1 MRRREIIPQVRQR
14 LDCSQRRAC
23 KATGA
28 VRSSLR
34 YRPRGG
40 DRDRALVAAI
50 YEQAAKHPRYGYRM
64 ITDALRR
71 DGWSVNA
78 KRVYRL
84 WRREGLKVARNARR
98 QRFGGGSINS
108 VKNRP
113 SRHINDVW
121 AMDFIHD
128 STASGGSLKMLV
140 IEDEYTR
147 ECLELEVG
155 ASKFNGQQVAEA
167 LVELFAIRGVPS
179 GIRSDNGSEFTGG
192 AVSSMLEAAGVEQLC
207 VEAGCPWENG
217 MVESLNSIL
226 RDELL
231 NTELF
236 PTAKSARNMAT
247 AWRLEYNHRRG
258 HGALSYQTPAEFAA
272 RCRPAPGSAALRPTQ
287 PGSGKNDKTMVLS

>member
-1 MRRREIIPQVRQR
+1 MR
-14 LDCSQRRAC
+14 A
-23 KATGA
+23 
-28 VRSSLR
+28 
-34 YRPRGG
+34 

-50 YEQAAKHPRYGYRM
+50 YEQAGRHPRYGYRM

-84 WRREGLKVARNARR
+84 WRREGLKVARKARK
-98 QRFGGGSINS
+98 QRSGGGSINS

-128 STASGGSLKMLV
+128 STASSGSLKMLV

-147 ECLELEVG
+147 ECLALEVG
-155 ASKFNGQQVAEA
+155 ASKFNGRQVAEA
-167 LVELFAIRGVPS
+167 LVELFAIRGVPV

-192 AVSSMLEAAGVEQLC
+192 YVSGMLKAAEVEQLC

-258 HGALSYQTPAEFAA
+258 HGALGYQSPAEFAA
-272 RCRPAPGSAALRPTQ
+272 RCRPAPGSAALRPTRA
-287 PGSGKNDKTMVLS
+287 GSGKNDKVMVLS

>member
-1 MRRREIIPQVRQR
+1 MAQ
-14 LDCSQRRAC
+14 
-23 KATGA
+23 
-28 VRSSLR
+28 
-34 YRPRGG
+34 
-40 DRDRALVAAI
+40 
-50 YEQAAKHPRYGYRM
+50 HPRHGYRL

-71 DGWSVNA
+71 EGWSVNA

-84 WRREGLKVARNARR
+84 WRREGLKVARKARK
-98 QRFGGGSINS
+98 QRAGGGSANS

-113 SRHINDVW
+113 SLHSNDVW

-147 ECLELEVG
+147 ECLALEVG
-155 ASKFNGQQVAEA
+155 AGRFGGVRTAEVLA
-167 LVELFAIRGVPS
+167 DLFAIRGVPLA
-179 GIRSDNGSEFTGG
+179 IRSDNGKEFTGSVVRG
-192 AVSSMLEAAGVEQLC
+192 LLHAAGVEPLC

-217 MVESLNSIL
+217 VVESLNSIL

-236 PTAKSARNMAT
+236 LTVKSARNMAT

-258 HGALSYQTPAEFAA
+258 HGALGYDTPAEFAA

-287 PGSGKNDKTMVLS
+287 PGNGTNDKIMVLS

>member
-1 MRRREIIPQVRQR
+1 
-14 LDCSQRRAC
+14 
-23 KATGA
+23 
-28 VRSSLR
+28 
-34 YRPRGG
+34 
-40 DRDRALVAAI
+40 LVAAI
-50 YEQAAKHPRYGYRM
+50 YEQVAKHPRHGYRL

-71 DGWSVNA
+71 EGWSVNA

-84 WRREGLKVARNARR
+84 WRREGLKVARKARK
-98 QRFGGGSINS
+98 QRSGGGSVNS

-113 SRHINDVW
+113 SGHIDDVW

-147 ECLELEVG
+147 ECLALEVG
-155 ASKFNGQQVAEA
+155 GGRFGGDRVAEV
-167 LVELFAIRGVPS
+167 LSELFVIRGVPV
-179 GIRSDNGSEFTGG
+179 GIRSDNGKEFTGVI
-192 AVSSMLEAAGVEQLC
+192 VSKLLKAAC
-207 VEAGCPWENG
+207 VEPLLVEPGCPWENG
-217 MVESLNSIL
+217 VVESLNSIL

-236 PTAKSARNMAT
+236 STVKSARNMAT

-258 HGALSYQTPAEFAA
+258 HGALGYETPAEFAA

-287 PGSGKNDKTMVLS
+287 PGSGTNDKVMVLS

>member
-1 MRRREIIPQVRQR
+1 
-14 LDCSQRRAC
+14 
-23 KATGA
+23 
-28 VRSSLR
+28 
-34 YRPRGG
+34 
-40 DRDRALVAAI
+40 LVAAI
-50 YEQAAKHPRYGYRM
+50 YEQVAAHSRHGYRL

-71 DGWSVNA
+71 EGWSVNA

-84 WRREGLKVARNARR
+84 WRREGLKVARKARK
-98 QRFGGGSINS
+98 QRSGGGSANS

-147 ECLELEVG
+147 ECLALEVG
-155 ASKFNGQQVAEA
+155 GGQFKGQQVAEV
-167 LVELFAIRGVPS
+167 LSELFAIRGVPV
-179 GIRSDNGSEFTGG
+179 GIRSDNGKEFTGVEVRG
-192 AVSSMLEAAGVEQLC
+192 VLKAADVKQLC
-207 VEAGCPWENG
+207 VQAGCPWENG
-217 MVESLNSIL
+217 FVESLNSIL

-236 PTAKSARNMAT
+236 PTVKSARNMAT

-258 HGALSYQTPAEFAA
+258 HGALGYESPAEFAA
-272 RCRPAPGSAALRPTQ
+272 RCCLLRVPLRSALHRQAAERMT
-287 PGSGKNDKTMVLS
+287 K

>member
-1 MRRREIIPQVRQR
+1 M
-14 LDCSQRRAC
+14 
-23 KATGA
+23 
-28 VRSSLR
+28 VRSSQR
-34 YRPRGG
+34 YRPVRA
-40 DRDRALVAAI
+40 DRDRTLVAAI
-50 YEQAAKHPRYGYRM
+50 YEHAARHPRYGYRM
-64 ITDALRR
+64 ITSELRR

-84 WRREGLKVARNARR
+84 WRREGLKVARKARK
-98 QRFGGGSINS
+98 QRAGGGSVNS

-113 SRHINDVW
+113 AGHINDVW

-128 STASGGSLKMLV
+128 STTSGGSLKMLV

-147 ECLELEVG
+147 ECLALEVG
-155 ASKFNGQQVAEA
+155 ARKFNGQRVAEA
-167 LVELFAIRGVPS
+167 LVELFAIRGVPV
-179 GIRSDNGSEFTGG
+179 GVRSDNGSEFTGME
-192 AVSSMLEAAGVEQLC
+192 VSGVLKAAGVKALL

-236 PTAKSARNMAT
+236 PTAKSAINMAT

-258 HGALSYQTPAEFAA
+258 HGALGHQTPAEFAA
-272 RCRPAPGSAALRPTQ
+272 RCRAAPGSATLRPTR
-287 PGSGKNDKTMVLS
+287 PGSGKNNKLIVLS